1 MLCLLLNGCAEVT
14 MSNSPDTLDNFESP
28 PSSDL
33 PADMMEEASV
43 PYSGEEEQAV
53 TDSNVL
59 RVKQAYESQLLEING
74 VMGVGIQQNEL
85 GDEVIWVYL
94 RDEAVRPHV
103 PSELEGI
110 SVVTEVTGEFEAY

>member
-1 MLCLLLNGCAEVT
+1 